1 MGRKD
6 LSLEKIKA
14 LRGRKIVEQIFYNGS
29 IITMSMKT
37 AAEELK
43 KAPEA
48 VLVRDGVI
56 IETGTMDEVL
66 EAASDQVVK
75 RNLNGNCLM
84 PSFIDTHSHFVMNG
98 QMSVWADLSNCESFE
113 DIIAVLTAYIQTN
126 KITEEGIVLGY
137 GYDHNFLKE
146 GEHPDKGVL
155 DQVSSEL
162 PIFILHISAHM
173 GCVNSAALRMA
184 GMDKQ
189 TPDPQG
195 GVIGRIKGS
204 DEPSGY
210 VEEAGMNL
218 IQQTLFPKMK
228 IDCHQMMSEMQ
239 DIYLENG
246 VTTVQDGASTE
257 ADINLLVQ
265 MSASGALR
273 LDVVAYP
280 LMSALSLDYLIQN
293 ENLYKTYVNR
303 FRIGGCKLVLDGSPQ
318 GRSAW
323 MSEPY
328 LGGEEENYCGYP
340 WLKDCDVQSYVKQAA
355 EQKWQILA
363 HCNGD
368 AASEQFINA
377 YEKAVRD
384 LDSKEDL
391 RPVMIHCQTVRNDQ
405 LERMERL
412 HMIASVFVGHVWYWG
427 DIHMKN
433 FGTERGQHISPV
445 RDAIDRGVIVTF
457 HQDTPVTK
465 PNMLHSI
472 WCAVNRISRNG
483 NVIGE
488 DQAIEVYDA
497 LKAVTINAAFQYFE
511 ENTKGSIEKG
521 KRADFVILDQ
531 SPLEIDKKD
540 IKNIHILETIK
551 DGETIYVNKRL

>member
-1 MGRKD
+1 M
-6 LSLEKIKA
+6 
-14 LRGRKIVEQIFYNGS
+14 EQIFYNGK
-29 IITMSMKT
+29 IITMTEKT
-37 AAEELK
+37 AVEELK

-48 VLVRDGVI
+48 VLVRDGMI
-56 IETGTMDEVL
+56 IETGTLDEVSQ
-66 EAASDQVVK
+66 AASDQAVK
-75 RNLNGNCLM
+75 RDLNGNCLI

-98 QMSVWADLSNCESFE
+98 QMSAWADLSDCESFA
-113 DIIAVLTAYIQTN
+113 DIVAALTAYIDKN

-146 GEHPDKGVL
+146 GEHPDKYVL
-155 DQVSSEL
+155 DQVSNKL

-173 GCVNSAALRMA
+173 GCVNSAALKIA
-184 GMDKQ
+184 GLDKKSS
-189 TPDPQG
+189 DPQG
-195 GVIGRIKGS
+195 GMIGRIEGS

-218 IQQTLFPKMK
+218 VQQALFPRMK
-228 IDCHQMMSEMQ
+228 IDYHQMMSEIQ
-239 DIYLENG
+239 KIYIENG

-257 ADINLLVQ
+257 SDINFLLK
-265 MSASGALR
+265 MSEQGALKV
-273 LDVVAYP
+273 DVVAYP
-280 LMSALSLDYLIQN
+280 FMSALSMEDIIRN
-293 ENLYKTYVNR
+293 KKLYNTYVNR

-323 MSEPY
+323 LSEPY
-328 LGGEEENYCGYP
+328 LGEQADYCGYP
-340 WLKDCDVQSYVKQAA
+340 WLKDCDVQSYIKQAV

-368 AASEQFINA
+368 AASEQFISA
-377 YEKAVRD
+377 YEKAVRE
-384 LDSKEDL
+384 LDCQEDL

-405 LERMERL
+405 LERMGLL
-412 HMIASVFVGHVWYWG
+412 HMIASIFVGHVWYWG

-433 FGTERGQHISPV
+433 LGQKRAQHISPV
-445 RDAIDRGVIVTF
+445 KDAIDRGVLVTF

-465 PNMLHSI
+465 PDMLHSI

-488 DQAIEVYDA
+488 DQSIDVYDA

-531 SPLEIDKKD
+531 SPLEIDKSE
-540 IKNIHILETIK
+540 IKNIHVLETIK
-551 DGETIYVNKRL
+551 DGETIYLKK

>member
-1 MGRKD
+1 MGKTD
-6 LSLEKIKA
+6 IWLE
-14 LRGRKIVEQIFYNGS
+14 IVRVLYRRRVLEQIFYNGK
-29 IITMSMKT
+29 IITMSKRT
-37 AAEELK
+37 ATEELK
-43 KAPEA
+43 NAPEA

-56 IETGTMDEVL
+56 IEAGTMDEVL
-66 EAASDQVVK
+66 AVASAQAVK
-75 RNLNGNCLM
+75 KDLNGNCLM

-98 QMSVWADLSNCESFE
+98 QMSAWADLSDCESFE
-113 DIIAVLTAYIQTN
+113 DLISVLTAYIEKN
-126 KITEEGIVLGY
+126 KITEDGIVMGY

-146 GEHPDKGVL
+146 GEHPDKSVL
-155 DQVSSEL
+155 DQVSSKI
-162 PIFILHISAHM
+162 PIFVLHISAHM
-173 GCVNSAALRMA
+173 GCANSAALRIA
-184 GMDKQ
+184 GMSKQ

-218 IQQTLFPKMK
+218 IQQTIFSKMK
-228 IDCHQMMSEMQ
+228 IDFHQMMSEMQ
-239 DIYLENG
+239 KIYIENG
-246 VTTVQDGASTE
+246 ITTVQDGASTE
-257 ADINLLVQ
+257 ADINLLLQ
-265 MSASGALR
+265 LSASGELK

-280 LMSALSLDYLIQN
+280 LMSALSMDYMMQN
-293 ENLYKTYVNR
+293 ENLYKEYVNR

-323 MSEPY
+323 ISEPY
-328 LGGEEENYCGYP
+328 LGGEEEDYCGYP
-340 WLKDCDVQSYVKQAA
+340 WLKDCDVQSYVKQAV

-377 YEKAVRD
+377 YEKAVGD

-412 HMIASVFVGHVWYWG
+412 HMIASIFVGHVWYWG

-433 FGTERGQHISPV
+433 FGTERGQRISPV

-483 NVIGE
+483 NMIGE

-521 KRADFVILDQ
+521 KKADFVILNQ
-531 SPLEIDKKD
+531 SPLEINNIE
-540 IKNIHILETIK
+540 IKNINVLETIK
-551 DGETIYVNKRL
+551 DGETIFVKK